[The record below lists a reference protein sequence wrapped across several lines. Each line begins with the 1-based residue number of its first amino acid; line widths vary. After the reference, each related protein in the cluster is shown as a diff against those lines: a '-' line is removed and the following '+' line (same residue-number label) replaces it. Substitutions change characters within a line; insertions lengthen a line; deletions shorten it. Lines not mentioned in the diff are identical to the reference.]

1 MDADDE
7 EGEATTRW
15 CVTTGEEGFSI
26 IILLDDVKSSV
37 SAKYVVV
44 SEGPSSVIALVFGAA
59 NYNRLGKDAINIP
72 RSHDRVSITT
82 SGR

>member
-7 EGEATTRW
+7 EGKTTTRC
-15 CVTTGEEGFSI
+15 CVTTGEGSSI
-26 IILLDDVKSSV
+26 TILLDDVKSSV
-37 SAKYVVV
+37 SAKYAVV
-44 SEGPSSVIALVFGAA
+44 SEGASSVIALVFGVA

>member
-7 EGEATTRW
+7 EGKTTT
-15 CVTTGEEGFSI
+15 CVTTGEGSSI
-26 IILLDDVKSSV
+26 TILLDDVKSSV
-37 SAKYVVV
+37 SAKYAVV
-44 SEGPSSVIALVFGAA
+44 SEGASSVIALVFGAA